1 MKMKSL
7 LSLLDLLRYLL
18 RYLLWILHL
27 GLDLCHNNNNS
38 SNYNNNSSNYDN
50 NQNRNSFLVHFLP
63 NEEAEEE
70 EVVLEEEEE
79 DFLAAL
85 NLAMALQLNA
95 LVDLVSV
102 HLLHLT
108 KPRGNHRQ
116 SPLDHF
122 RSVKVVGLMKLQTQ
136 FQIH

>member
-7 LSLLDLLRYLL
+7 LSLLDLL

-85 NLAMALQLNA
+85 NLAMALQLNV

-108 KPRGNHRQ
+108 KSRGNHRQ
-116 SPLDHF
+116 SRLDHF
-122 RSVKVVGLMKLQTQ
+122 RSVEVVGLMKLQTQ